1 MLHPYNRSFSI
12 ISLIMHDHDVIFIP
26 KFQNSFTLSS
36 WVLISNLVFVATHLL
51 WFSKFGLI
59 SLIMHDYDVIISHHH
74 KKVLVSR
81 SLQYYGHIT
90 KKIGP
95 KNSLLKICTWGP
107 IYRHLSAPLFV
118 ILDIPGTVHFSFNK
132 LYISLHIHHDNFFIL
147 FISKNV
153 LTG

>member
-1 MLHPYNRSFSI
+1 MKICMLHPYNRSFSI

-74 KKVLVSR
+74 KKSACVTVLTISWTH
-81 SLQYYGHIT
+81 Y
-90 KKIGP
+90 KK
-95 KNSLLKICTWGP
+95 KLDQKILCWKFARGVLYTDTYPLHYRWKCTWN
-107 IYRHLSAPLFV
+107 
-118 ILDIPGTVHFSFNK
+118 TEFS
-132 LYISLHIHHDNFFIL
+132 LPEQ
-147 FISKNV
+147 
-153 LTG
+153 

>member
-1 MLHPYNRSFSI
+1 MSKKCLCHIPCDLVSTLTNRISKKYLLKICLPHPYNRSFSI

-81 SLQYYGHIT
+81 SLQYHGHIT

-95 KNSLLKICTWGP
+95 KNSLLKICT
-107 IYRHLSAPLFV
+107 
-118 ILDIPGTVHFSFNK
+118 
-132 LYISLHIHHDNFFIL
+132 LHALIRSTIC
-147 FISKNV
+147 I
-153 LTG
+153 